1 MKIKKRIKKSKKLV
15 KNKPARFTVK
25 NLKTK
30 DKKIGKII
38 HYFDQIKVAVI
49 KLILP
54 LKIGDKI
61 RIIGGED
68 TDFKQVIK
76 SMEIDHKK
84 IKIAKKGKS
93 IGIKT
98 TKKVREGYSVYK
110 I

>member
-1 MKIKKRIKKSKKLV
+1 MKAKKRIKKPKKLV
-15 KNKPARFTVK
+15 KNKPTRLIVK
-25 NLKTK
+25 NSKAK

-54 LKIGDKI
+54 LKVGDKV

-68 TDFKQVIK
+68 TDFKQIIK

-93 IGIKT
+93 VGIKT
-98 TKKVREGYSVYK
+98 AKKVREGYNIYK